1 MQTIELNLSDEI
13 NIGDFF
19 AQLKSMYPSLQMI
32 ISKPIVNHPKGFEG
46 TADLM
51 PIHIEGFKMPERD
64 DLHER

>member
-1 MQTIELNLSDEI
+1 MQTIELSLSDEI

-32 ISKPIVNHPKGFEG
+32 KPKAAVNRQKGFEG
-46 TADLM
+46 TADLK
-51 PIHIEGFKMPERD
+51 PIHIEGFIMPERE